1 MARSTIDKSSE
12 QEEFVASYL
21 GGKRT
26 PRSGAGIRS
35 KGDVMTPNA
44 LIECKTSMVEKD
56 SFTVKREWLTKMQRE
71 RFEDR
76 KEFAFLVQNFGGK
89 GNQDNYVVMR
99 IEDFKKLMDMYAK
112 EEEL

>member
-21 GGKRT
+21 GGRKT
-26 PRSGAGIRS
+26 SRSGAGLMV
-35 KGDVMTPNA
+35 KGDVMLPKA
-44 LIECKTSMVEKD
+44 LVECKTSMVEKD

-71 RFEDR
+71 RFEDQ

-99 IEDFKKLMDMYAK
+99 IEDFKKLMEAYTK